1 MRCRAIQAEFSQG
14 DCRWPNRLA
23 WLAGGLLSVLGLA
36 GCDGLNLALR
46 FPSSPPKYWMAFEDQ
61 FAGSALDA
69 ERWSVAS
76 ADGCPALC
84 GRGEWS
90 PLRYR
95 EDAVSVRDGS
105 LFIEGR
111 RDGDGGQLSGAIHS
125 RGKFDFRYGRVEV
138 GARLPA
144 GQGWAPSIRLLPA
157 DPSLYGPWPASGEML
172 IAQGFAAPDGEP
184 KVRGGARYG
193 LPASP
198 SPGVSFAYDLGQAPN
213 LRLAEYALEWDR
225 DELRFFLDG
234 TLVQR
239 LPKDQWFAYYP
250 ANAEGRHDPL
260 GAYRLEEGTAPFD
273 QDFHLVIEFALDEGP
288 DAAANL
294 PQSLE
299 VDYVRVYQCVNDAS
313 GVGLDCGSRD
323 ASLMPLQDN
332 VGGSLEGLET
342 ARPYR
347 ERLNLYLDGPETLNV
362 PVAGTDME
370 ATLRAAVLAD
380 PAAEVVS
387 DLEHEDPQDPGNRV
401 WRLELSGGDAKAY
414 LAAPDLSPGGALQ
427 TGFDFSGNRLPGP
440 GGAPVGEIAFD
451 MRVNALAPGARLSV
465 GLDDGYPD
473 APRFELPGSALALE
487 QWKTYSVKFADLL
500 GSPNPGCCGLDL
512 ANLTKPFVLQAAGGD
527 FKALLDNIRV
537 TNACHRVGACGA
549 GTAEVASPRRACTDG
564 SRPLN
569 LGFYAYFAPMSYSA
583 DSNPAA
589 AGFNV
594 HQGYE
599 ADLLTALEAMR
610 GADLGFARRGIGFWE
625 GIWLLSATPEYD
637 VIGGGITILESRTMN
652 AAGETLVR
660 FTDGHVAFRQSLLV
674 RVEDAQRLPDHQA
687 LSAEDRV
694 GVLPG
699 TTGEARLLQLTG
711 LADEQGVLAK
721 GVRIETPQGTVVA
734 DGSADYWITAAG
746 EAPSLAGRLR
756 LHPPDATRPQ
766 VIYLGTEAGEQE
778 LIEALAAGRIDA
790 VARGEIGNSDAA
802 SVSDGRFAV
811 TALDPV
817 AEYGGFTLSA
827 DNPELLSCLNDKI
840 RWLTDGGRI
849 GYPQWRR
856 DSELFLN
863 RARAWNRAE
872 TSP

>member
-1 MRCRAIQAEFSQG
+1 M
-14 DCRWPNRLA
+14 
-23 WLAGGLLSVLGLA
+23 LGMA
-36 GCDGLNLALR
+36 GCDGVHLALR
-46 FPSSPPKYWMAFEDQ
+46 FPSPPPEYQVAFEDQ

-69 ERWSVAS
+69 ERWNVAS

-84 GRGEWS
+84 GQGESS
-90 PLRYR
+90 PSRYR

-105 LFIEGR
+105 LFIKGPR
-111 RDGDGGQLSGAIHS
+111 DADGDRLSGAIHS

-144 GQGWAPSIRLLPA
+144 GQGLAPSIRLLPA
-157 DPSLYGPWPASGEML
+157 DPSLYGPWPASGEIL
-172 IAQGFAAPDGEP
+172 LAQGFAAPDGAL

-193 LPASP
+193 LPVSS
-198 SPGVSFAYDLGQAPN
+198 SPGVSFAYDLGQMPD
-213 LRLAEYALEWDR
+213 LRLVEYALEWDQE
-225 DELRFFLDG
+225 ELRFFLDG
-234 TLVQR
+234 TQVQR

-250 ANAEGRHDPL
+250 ANADGRHDPL
-260 GAYRLEEGTAPFD
+260 GAYRLAEETAPFD
-273 QDFHLVIEFALDEGP
+273 QAFHLVIEFILGEGP
-288 DAAANL
+288 AAAANL

-299 VDYVRVYQCVNDAS
+299 VDYVRIYRCINDLS
-313 GVGLDCGSRD
+313 GVGLGCGSRD
-323 ASLMPLQDN
+323 AGLTPLQDN
-332 VGGSLEGLET
+332 AGGSLEGLET
-342 ARPYR
+342 ARPHR
-347 ERLNLYLDGPETLNV
+347 QRLNLYADGPETLNV
-362 PVAGTDME
+362 PVAGAEME
-370 ATLRAAVLAD
+370 ARLMAGVVAD
-380 PAAEVVS
+380 PAAMVVS
-387 DLEHEDPQDPGNRV
+387 DLEHEDPQAPDNRV
-401 WRLELSGGDAKAY
+401 WRLELSGGDARVY
-414 LAAPDLSPGGALQ
+414 LAAPNLSPEGALE

-440 GGAPVGEIAFD
+440 GGEPVGEIAFD
-451 MRVNALAPGARLSV
+451 MRVNALAPGARLWV

-473 APRFELPGSALALE
+473 APRFELPSGAIALE

-500 GSPNPGCCGLDL
+500 GDPSPGCCGLDL
-512 ANLTKPFVLQAAGGD
+512 ANLTKPFVLRAAGGD

-537 TNACHRVGACGA
+537 TNACHRVGGCGA

-569 LGFYAYFAPMSYSA
+569 LGFYAHFAPMSHSA

-589 AGFNV
+589 AGFNI
-594 HQGYE
+594 HRGYE

-610 GADLGFARRGIGFWE
+610 DAGLGFSRRGIGFWE

-637 VIGGGITILESRTMN
+637 VIGGGITILESRTTN
-652 AAGETLVR
+652 ADGETLVR

-674 RVEDAQRLPDHQA
+674 RSEDARRLPDHHA

-711 LADEQGVLAK
+711 LADEQGVLAQ
-721 GVRIETPQGTVVA
+721 GTRIETPQGTVLA
-734 DGSADYWITAAG
+734 DGSPDYWITAAG

-756 LHPPDATRPQ
+756 LHPPDATKPQ
-766 VIYLGTEAGEQE
+766 VIYLGAEAGEQE
-778 LIEALAAGRIDA
+778 LLDALAASRIDA

-802 SVSDGRFAV
+802 SASDGRFAV

-817 AEYGGFTLSA
+817 AEYGGFSLSA

-856 DSELFLN
+856 DSQRFLN
-863 RARAWNRAE
+863 RAQVWNRAE